1 MFMNAKSGKFLKCLD
16 IENIYSYL
24 NVLLNDRLQYLRLIS
39 SFFNSFSPTI
49 LYSLRNYATPVT
61 MLLI

>member
-16 IENIYSYL
+16 KENIYSYL
-24 NVLLNDRLQYLRLIS
+24 DVLLNDRLQYLLLIS
-39 SFFNSFSPTI
+39 SFFNSFRPTI
-49 LYSLRNYATPVT
+49 LYSLWNYATPVT